1 VTLAWVAAFATVC
14 LLYLLRARHLTR
26 TVHARL
32 AAQMSERERIARD
45 LHDTLLQE
53 VTGLLLRFH
62 AVSMRVAPQEP
73 VRQMLNEA
81 LDRGDEMLVQA
92 RDTVRGLR
100 TEAGASE
107 DLSLAFTEY
116 AKRLLVGDGA
126 AAFRVTTAGSP
137 WRLRSIIR
145 DEIVHI
151 GQEAINNAFTH
162 SRATRIDVELNFSKG
177 SLVVV
182 VRDNGCGIPPAIL
195 QDGRREGHWG
205 LIGMRE
211 RAGRAGGRLRISSSP
226 DAGTL
231 IELKV
236 PAAIAAAA
244 ETTSSSPRSWL
255 QASLRRLWSDRARQ
269 GPDRL

>member
-1 VTLAWVAAFATVC
+1 
-14 LLYLLRARHLTR
+14 
-26 TVHARL
+26 
-32 AAQMSERERIARD
+32 MSERFRIARD

-81 LDRGDEMLVQA
+81 LDRGDEMLGQA

-116 AKRLLVGDGA
+116 SKRLLVGDGA
-126 AAFRVTTAGSP
+126 AVFKVTTSGSP

-162 SRATRIDVELNFSKG
+162 SRATRIDVELKFSKG

-182 VRDNGCGIPPAIL
+182 VRDNGCGIAPTIL

-211 RAGRAGGRLRISSSP
+211 RAGRAGGRLKISSSP
-226 DAGTL
+226 EAGTVV
-231 IELKV
+231 ELKM
-236 PAAIAAAA
+236 PAAIAAVT
-244 ETTSSSPRSWL
+244 ESSPSSPRSWL
-255 QASLRRLWSDRARQ
+255 QASVRRLRSDRVRQ
-269 GPDRL
+269 ETDRL